1 MLDLIQPHL
10 YTRLPNN
17 VTFSVETCQM
27 AKLTTVYWRDIPAQ
41 VIAKERRDTAKIV
54 LTERFAEAIDKAA
67 MRAKMAGTDAYL
79 EQWRREVVNCGR
91 DLQAAADEAAAKL
104 EQEFDDERLEALVRN
119 GGNND

>member
-1 MLDLIQPHL
+1 
-10 YTRLPNN
+10 
-17 VTFSVETCQM
+17 M

-91 DLQAAADEAAAKL
+91 DLQAAADEAAARL
-104 EQEFDDERLEALVRN
+104 EQEFDDERLKTLVSS
-119 GGNND
+119 GGNAG

>member
-1 MLDLIQPHL
+1 
-10 YTRLPNN
+10 
-17 VTFSVETCQM
+17 M

-41 VIAKERRDTAKIV
+41 VIAKERRDTAKVV

-79 EQWRREVVNCGR
+79 EQWRREVVNCSR

-104 EQEFDDERLEALVRN
+104 EKEYDDPRLDTLVSN
-119 GGNND
+119 GGLES

>member
-1 MLDLIQPHL
+1 
-10 YTRLPNN
+10 
-17 VTFSVETCQM
+17 M

-41 VIAKERRDTAKIV
+41 VIAKERRETAKIV

-91 DLQAAADEAAAKL
+91 DLQAAADEAAANYEKV
-104 EQEFDDERLEALVRN
+104 FDDERLEELVKN
-119 GGNND
+119 GGNAG